1 MKAKEKKK
9 RKQEDKPTRMSSQ
22 ILKMKDKSKMKN
34 IKNNK
39 EKRNKIGKFKAKA
52 IKKIQL
58 ISWRKNKMDDNSQE
72 MENY

>member
-58 ISWRKNKMDDNSQE
+58 IS
-72 MENY
+72 